1 MTVDSK
7 NITSLVL
14 SILVGTLLIVGCQSQ
29 APPRLPLYI
38 GQVEGLHDA
47 QGQRPQSL
55 PSSINTVGV
64 LLITDSS
71 FPNAAPSL
79 SPAMLEILENRLV
92 KKIDEYFSLEVK
104 AIRFDQPLQPTGDV
118 TSMTHLA
125 KSHNLD
131 FMLLAILSSTEIE
144 SHIEIGE
151 ETMMT
156 RMSGVEIENVGKA
169 ELALLHVDSGHMAL
183 HAAGEGSDSMEQLE
197 VPIGADYPRKED
209 AKDILRANAAEKA
222 LDQALLSLQR
232 QWGRSLVIEG

>member
-1 MTVDSK
+1 MDSK
-7 NITSLVL
+7 IVSSRFLWVFVG
-14 SILVGTLLIVGCQSQ
+14 ILLMVGCQQSRV
-29 APPRLPLYI
+29 PRLPLYI
-38 GQVEGLHDA
+38 GQVEGLHDV
-47 QGQRPQSL
+47 QEHRPQSL
-55 PSSINTVGV
+55 PSSINKVGV
-64 LLITDSS
+64 ILITDSS

-92 KKIDEYFSLEVK
+92 KKMDDYFALEVK
-104 AIRFDQPLQPTGDV
+104 ALRFDQPLQPTGDV

-156 RMSGVEIENVGKA
+156 RMSGVEIDNTALA
-169 ELALLHVDSGHMAL
+169 EIALLNGDSGKIAL
-183 HAAGEGSDSMEQLE
+183 HAVGEGSSSMEQLDA
-197 VPIGADYPRKED
+197 PIGADYPRKED
-209 AKDILRANAAEKA
+209 AKDILRANAAETA

-232 QWGRSLVIEG
+232 QWGRSLAIQR